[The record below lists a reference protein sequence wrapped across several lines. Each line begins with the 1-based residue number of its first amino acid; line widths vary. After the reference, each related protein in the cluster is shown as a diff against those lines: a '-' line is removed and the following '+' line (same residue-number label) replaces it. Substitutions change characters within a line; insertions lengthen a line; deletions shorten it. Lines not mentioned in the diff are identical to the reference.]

1 MTALFDLRQRSLARG
16 NTVVLGSV
24 LAAAVLAH
32 FPHVQ
37 PTLWVLAPMVL
48 VLAGTADT
56 VRNIRRRWSFYHA
69 GVMLCLYMDLMSIFL
84 VLFFL
89 VYPFLDMGVRRG

>member
-1 MTALFDLRQRSLARG
+1 VTALFNLRQRSLARG

-24 LAAAVLAH
+24 LAAAVLVH

-37 PTLWVLAPMVL
+37 PTLWLLVPMLL
-48 VLAGTADT
+48 VLAGTLDT
-56 VRNIRRRWSFYHA
+56 VRNVRRRWSFYHA
-69 GVMLCLYMDLMSIFL
+69 GVMLCLYMDLMSLFL

-89 VYPFLDMGVRRG
+89 IYPFLDMRAQSF

>member
-1 MTALFDLRQRSLARG
+1 VTALFDLRQRSLARG

-24 LAAAVLAH
+24 LAAGALAH
-32 FPHVQ
+32 FPHVR
-37 PTLWVLAPMVL
+37 PTLWVLAPAAL
-48 VLAGTADT
+48 VFAGTADT
-56 VRNIRRRWSFYHA
+56 VRNIRPRWSFYHA

-89 VYPFLDMGVRRG
+89 IYPFLDFGVGRF